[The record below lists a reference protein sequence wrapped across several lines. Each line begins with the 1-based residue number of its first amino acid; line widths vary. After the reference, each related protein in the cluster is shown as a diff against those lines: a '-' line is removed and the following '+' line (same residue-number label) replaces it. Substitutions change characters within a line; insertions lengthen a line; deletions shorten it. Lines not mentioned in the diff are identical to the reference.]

1 VVDEERTRVEIG
13 LEGGQTIG
21 AVATSA
27 AIDALFETLG
37 RQPDGV
43 FELLAEDGTYM
54 LPLRAVTYVKRFS
67 RESQIG
73 FGRAG

>member
-1 VVDEERTRVEIG
+1 MGEDERTRVEIA

-21 AVATSA
+21 AIAPASV
-27 AIDALFETLG
+27 IDALFETLG

-43 FELLAEDGTYM
+43 FELAAEDGIY
-54 LPLRAVTYVKRFS
+54 LVPLRGVMYVKRFS

>member
-1 VVDEERTRVEIG
+1 MADERVRIEIAFA
-13 LEGGQTIG
+13 GGQTIG
-21 AVATSA
+21 ASVPA
-27 AIDALFETLG
+27 AAVDALRETLG

-43 FELLAEDGTYM
+43 FELLAEDGTYK